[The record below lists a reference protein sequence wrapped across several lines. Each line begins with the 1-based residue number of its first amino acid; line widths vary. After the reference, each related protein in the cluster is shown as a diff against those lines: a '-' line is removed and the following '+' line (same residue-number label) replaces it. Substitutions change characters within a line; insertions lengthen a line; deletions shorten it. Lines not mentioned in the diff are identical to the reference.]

1 MPNSSSMKEFVVDL
15 LKNNIPAFYYYHNY
29 KHTLYVVEKAI
40 EIGKGEGCSERDI
53 DLVTAGAL
61 WHDTGFLHSYA
72 DHEDQSLLLARQYLP
87 EYGYAK
93 DEIDKICGMIMATK
107 IPQSPKN
114 KLEEI
119 VADADLEYLGTSDAP
134 LKAEHLFQEWRH
146 KDPSLTREKWNKIQ
160 ISFIQNHHYFTD
172 FCREKKEKPKLA
184 YLQTVIEQEKQ
195 S

>member
-15 LKNNIPAFYYYHNY
+15 LKNNIPVFYYYHNY
-29 KHTLYVVEKAI
+29 EHTLYVVDKAI
-40 EIGKGEGCSERDI
+40 EIGKAEGCSERDI
-53 DLVTAGAL
+53 ELVSAGAL
-61 WHDTGFLHSYA
+61 WHDTGFLYSYA

-87 EYGYAK
+87 EYGYTK
-93 DEIDKICGMIMATK
+93 DDIDKICGMIMATK

-146 KDPSLTREKWNKIQ
+146 NDPSLTREKWNRIQ
-160 ISFIQNHHYFTD
+160 ISFIQNHHYFTE
-172 FCREKKEKPKLA
+172 FCREKKEKAKLE
-184 YLQTVIEQEKQ
+184 YLQTVIDQEKR